1 MRAVVFV
8 TEATPKGS
16 APSPQEY
23 VRPLLVL
30 PGHEYATIPFGERHR
45 MICELL
51 RGDRPRLAAEVRRPD
66 GGSRLLLEDGSVQVT
81 ELGGA

>member
-1 MRAVVFV
+1 
-8 TEATPKGS
+8 
-16 APSPQEY
+16 
-23 VRPLLVL
+23 
-30 PGHEYATIPFGERHR
+30 
-45 MICELL
+45 MICDLL